1 MTGTEGPPVADPL
14 RNARQAV
21 RGGRFREAR
30 EALGRLEPDEQQSA
44 EAQLLSAMASWRL
57 ADYTASRAAAERA
70 RTQFRAI
77 GDTDGE
83 MRALNVA
90 AAGAFAVG
98 DLKAAEHGFND
109 ALALA
114 DRLENKLMTAHCA
127 NNLGNVAYFLERHY
141 VALGLYRL
149 AGATFEGIGADPGLI
164 MTWIN
169 AAVVWTELDDLDKA
183 REASEH
189 AVEIAERAQN
199 RRLAGAA
206 LTAQA
211 EAVAGQGDFS
221 LGHAQA
227 SRGLVLARAEGD
239 RPGEAEALRVLAR
252 ITRETVEP
260 DRAEDLA
267 RGAVAVAAELGDRW
281 RAAEAHRELAEL
293 YVSLGRTREAQEE
306 LEASAEAFAALGA
319 THRAARE
326 RKRAGQ
332 LETR

>member
-1 MTGTEGPPVADPL
+1 MTGAEGPRLADPL
-14 RNARQAV
+14 RSARQAV
-21 RGGRFREAR
+21 HGGRFREAR
-30 EALGRLEPDEQQSA
+30 EALGKLESDVLQSA

-57 ADYTASRAAAERA
+57 ADYPASRAAAERA
-70 RTQFRAI
+70 RTRFRAV

-98 DLKAAEHGFND
+98 DLEAAEHGFND

-114 DRLENKLMTAHCA
+114 DRRDDRLMTAHCA

-141 VALGLYRL
+141 IALGLYRL
-149 AGATFEGIGADPGLI
+149 AGATFERIGADPGLI

-169 AAVVWTELDDLDKA
+169 AAVLWTELDDLDKA
-183 REASEH
+183 RDASEH
-189 AVEIAERAQN
+189 AVEIAERTGN

-211 EAVAGQGDFS
+211 EAVAGQGDLP
-221 LGHAQA
+221 LGQAQA
-227 SRGLVLARAEGD
+227 TRGLVLARTEGD

-252 ITRETVEP
+252 IARQTDQP
-260 DRAEDLA
+260 DHAEDLA
-267 RGAVAVAAELGDRW
+267 RGAVAVAAEVGDRW

-326 RKRAGQ
+326 RNRAAE
-332 LETR
+332 L